1 MNRSKF
7 LIGISAVA
15 LTTAVGAGT
24 ASAQQNTNNRSNCD
38 ATGTNGNVCTVNQGP
53 GTNEN
58 TSDVAVIS
66 GTGNNINI
74 QQQNGQLNA
83 STARV
88 SGNNNSVFHS
98 QSGTLN
104 VARTDITGNTNTSQI
119 QQAGNRNNAL
129 HTINGNNN
137 FASSQQGFGGTSGGG
152 SLNSSTIT
160 TNGNRISSSVI
171 QNGGFAPFPA
181 PISPDASGNRAVILG
196 QNSGVPTTANNT
208 GVNAQTNQITQSERG
223 NSATI
228 ANSGGS
234 VVRGTAGTDNALA
247 SGELRATITQRN
259 TLFQSNAAGNGFV
272 AAAPTPSNSPSTEN
286 QAVIRLTGLGH
297 SATVTQDGVQNGTD
311 LNINRGEAAVSQ
323 GAGTDPGTGLTIS
336 TPFASAGNSAT
347 ITQTGRGNRNLV
359 SVGFPVGQGSRQ
371 LGLGNRLTLN
381 QTNGDALTE
390 VGHSATVYQFGQLSS
405 ATINQSNNSSGGG
418 TNPTQSGSIAFVS
431 QGAFFS
437 SLSLTQIGSNDA
449 DLNQGGGRGERET
462 GRAAAD
468 GTGGQSGNNTLT
480 VTQTDTG
487 NTGGGGGGT
496 NPTEEPGGFDPAP
509 TPTPTTP
516 VTQVRNSVAVSQAGR
531 FNSGTIVQNAVRAQ
545 ATLAQRRGSANLVAS
560 INQGTNAGFGGDPDG
575 AGAGVAVVPGSA
587 ASFVTATVNQG
598 GLGGSVDVRQDGNNL
613 TTMVNQNNSE
623 FSTAGRT
630 QANGGTAGTNAPV
643 VLVSQVGSRNNAEV
657 TQVGSNS
664 TATVDQRNTNT
675 GTNRSNVFIG
685 QTGGSVNGANIAT
698 ARQIAT
704 TTGTDTIPTGGSTGP
719 SSDPAFRGPGTFTNE
734 IEIRQTNEG
743 TSTAGGVN
751 SATVEQRGAGQ
762 IGRIFQTGSN
772 NEAGILQEVT
782 ATNSTAIITQTG
794 RGNTFFITQ
803 DQPNSFLRVTQNG
816 NANQTTL
823 LGSGGNNNTGGTTS
837 ADAAGRPVFTPAP

>member
-1 MNRSKF
+1 MTRSKF

-38 ATGTNGNVCTVNQGP
+38 ATGTNGNVCTVTQGP

-88 SGNNNSVFHS
+88 AGNNNAVFHS

-104 VARTDITGNTNTSQI
+104 VARTDINGNTNNSRI

-137 FASSQQGFGGTSGGG
+137 FASTQQGFGGTSGGG

-160 TNGNRISSSVI
+160 TNGNRISSSVF
-171 QNGGFAPFPA
+171 QNGRFDPNGVVVF
-181 PISPDASGNRAVILG
+181 PDASGNRAVIMT
-196 QNSGVPTTANNT
+196 QNAGVTNNANDANA
-208 GVNAQTNQITQSERG
+208 NAQTNQIIQTERG

-228 ANSGGS
+228 ANSGGNT
-234 VVRGTAGTDNALA
+234 VRGTGNAALGT
-247 SGELRATITQRN
+247 GELRATITQSN

-272 AAAPTPSNSPSTEN
+272 AAAPTTANSPSTEN
-286 QAVIRLTGLGH
+286 QAVIRLTGLAH
-297 SATVTQDGVQNGTD
+297 SATVTQNGVQNGTD
-311 LNINRGEAAVSQ
+311 LNINRGESGVSQ
-323 GAGTDPGTGLTIS
+323 GAGTDAGTGLTIS

-390 VGHSATVYQFGQLSS
+390 VGHSATVYQFGQLST
-405 ATINQSNNSSGGG
+405 ATINQSNNSLGGG
-418 TNPTQSGSIAFVS
+418 TNPVQSGSTAFVS

-437 SLSLTQIGSNDA
+437 TLSLTQVGSNTA
-449 DLNQGGGRGERET
+449 DLNQAGGRGEREV
-462 GRAAAD
+462 GNAAAD

-487 NTGGGGGGT
+487 NTGGGGGGST
-496 NPTEEPGGFDPAP
+496 PTEEPGGFDPSP
-509 TPTPTTP
+509 TPTPTTSP
-516 VTQVRNSVAVSQAGR
+516 TQARNFASVSQAGR
-531 FNSGTIVQNAVRAQ
+531 FNSGTIAQNAVNAS
-545 ATLAQRRGSANLVAS
+545 ATLFQRRGSANLVAS

-575 AGAGVAVVPGSA
+575 AGAGVAAVAGSA
-587 ASFVTATVNQG
+587 ASNVTATVNQG

-630 QANGGTAGTNAPV
+630 QANGGTAGTIAPV
-643 VLVSQVGSRNNAEV
+643 VQISQVGSRNNAEV

-685 QTGGSVNGANIAT
+685 QTGGSVNGANVAT

-704 TTGTDTIPTGGSTGP
+704 TTGTGTIATGGSTGP

-743 TSTAGGVN
+743 TSTAGGDN
-751 SATVEQRGAGQ
+751 IATVEQRGAGQ

-772 NEAGILQEVT
+772 NEAGILQEMT

-837 ADAAGRPVFTPAP
+837 ADVAGRPVFTPAP